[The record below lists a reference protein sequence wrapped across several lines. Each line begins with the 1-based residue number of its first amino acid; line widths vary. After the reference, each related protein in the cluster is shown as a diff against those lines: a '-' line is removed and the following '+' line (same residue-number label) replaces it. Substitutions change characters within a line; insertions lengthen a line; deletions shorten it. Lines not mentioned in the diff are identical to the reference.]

1 MSLATFKRKSI
12 IKHGGTNRSGKPTT
26 KNWIYQGPYGV
37 PGTLASTLYQES
49 ANAGAN
55 AGFSLEGPYRNIGRV
70 GSNNLFSRSAT
81 PFRGV
86 YPKGNGGTGGQY
98 PTSVSLNIT
107 PVLTGVTDQT
117 QYVKP
122 PVLSYRGMIARKYR
136 WINNGK
142 YPVNWVQPNYTGNQ
156 TDSAS
161 QGVYLQQKSA
171 ANDCYVDV
179 NNVATYEG
187 NIKTCAA
194 SEQCVSAATLK
205 DAKLAANFYSPE
217 MVVTKGYKMWNMRK
231 QPKPAVTRSM
241 SAYGTYTKNLYEP
254 QTSSQH
260 TLHIQRK
267 CADPTAAQK
276 PYPYAT
282 SSGTGILQGGIRVNP
297 GNSCGTTAA
306 TTTSAPTGTIQ

>member
-1 MSLATFKRKSI
+1 MACPGRLPRRFTRKA
-12 IKHGGTNRSGKPTT
+12 PT
-26 KNWIYQGPYGV
+26 QDR
-37 PGTLASTLYQES
+37 TLAFLWKEC
-49 ANAGAN
+49 
-55 AGFSLEGPYRNIGRV
+55 I
-70 GSNNLFSRSAT
+70 AT
-81 PFRGV
+81 
-86 YPKGNGGTGGQY
+86 
-98 PTSVSLNIT
+98 
-107 PVLTGVTDQT
+107 
-117 QYVKP
+117 
-122 PVLSYRGMIARKYR
+122 PVLSYRGMIARRYR

-142 YPVNWVQPNYTGNQ
+142 YPNNWVQPNYTGNQ

-161 QGVYLQQKSA
+161 QGVYLQKKSA

-179 NNVATYEG
+179 NNVAMYED

-194 SEQCVSAATLK
+194 SEQCVSAS
-205 DAKLAANFYSPE
+205 DFKLINVFSPE

-231 QPKPAVTRSM
+231 QPKPSVARSM

-267 CADPTAAQK
+267 CAYPTPAQK

-282 SSGTGILQGGIRVNP
+282 PSGTGILQGGIRVNP

-306 TTTSAPTGTIQ
+306 TTTSAPTGTMQ